1 MENTTLSYEKK
12 FLGVLVGGAVGDSIG
27 ELAAVHIAKE
37 SLQDW
42 LNEGDTLRYTDDTA
56 MSIGLAEAIIQ
67 NQSVNEKIIGEKFQK
82 NYAKE
87 PWRSYS
93 PSTPAIFAKVKR
105 YEITYSK
112 AAEQLYDGMGSFG
125 NGAAMRIAPL
135 GALFRNSKKLRELSE
150 VSAKVT
156 HSHPM
161 GIDGACLMSYAVG
174 QLVNLDPK
182 KKFPLNEFIIG
193 LVKFSKTKEIRLKLL
208 NVMELIA
215 ANKSPK
221 EAAKELK
228 LSQRV
233 DETIPFAIYS
243 FLKYKDSYKK
253 SLFCSV
259 LNGGDQDTLGAITGN
274 LSGAYLGYESIPQDW
289 ASRVENSEYIVSL
302 SKQLNK
308 LDGTI

>member
-1 MENTTLSYEKK
+1 MSFEKK
-12 FLGVLVGGAVGDSIG
+12 FLGVLIGGAVGDSIG
-27 ELAAVHIAKE
+27 ELAAVHIAEE

-67 NQSVNEKIIGEKFQK
+67 DKAVNEKSIGEKFQK
-82 NYAKE
+82 NYSKE

-93 PSTPAIFAKVKR
+93 PSTPAIFAKVKKLD
-105 YEITYSK
+105 ITYSK
-112 AAEQLYDGMGSFG
+112 AAQQLYDGMGSFG

-135 GALFRNSKKLRELSE
+135 GALYRNSSKLREISE
-150 VSAKVT
+150 ISARVT

-161 GIDGACLMSYAVG
+161 GVDGACLLSYAIG
-174 QLVNLDPK
+174 KLVNLNPEEN
-182 KKFPLNEFIIG
+182 FPLHDFIIG
-193 LVKFSKTKEIRLKLL
+193 MVKFSKSKEIRNKLL
-208 NVMELIA
+208 KVMELIA
-215 ANKSPK
+215 EDKSPK
-221 EAAKELK
+221 DAAKELK

-243 FLKYKDSYKK
+243 FLKNKK
-253 SLFCSV
+253 SFKNSLFCAI

-274 LSGAYLGYESIPQDW
+274 LSGAYLGYESIPENW
-289 ASRVENSEYIVSL
+289 ASRLENYEYIQSL

-308 LDGTI
+308 LDGSVE

>member
-1 MENTTLSYEKK
+1 ML
-12 FLGVLVGGAVGDSIG
+12 
-27 ELAAVHIAKE
+27 
-37 SLQDW
+37 
-42 LNEGDTLRYTDDTA
+42 
-56 MSIGLAEAIIQ
+56 
-67 NQSVNEKIIGEKFQK
+67 K
-82 NYAKE
+82 NHG
-87 PWRSYS
+87 RSYS

-105 YEITYSK
+105 YDITYSK

-135 GALFRNSKKLRELSE
+135 GALFRNSKKLREFSE

-161 GIDGACLMSYAVG
+161 GIDGACLMSYAIG
-174 QLVNLDPK
+174 KLVNLNPK
-182 KKFPLNEFIIG
+182 EKFPLKDFIIG
-193 LVKFSKTKEIRLKLL
+193 LVKFSKSNDLRKKLL
-208 NVMELIA
+208 QVMELIA
-215 ANKSPK
+215 AKKSAK

-233 DETIPFAIYS
+233 DETIPFAIFS
-243 FLKYKDSYKK
+243 FLKNKDSYKK

-274 LSGAYLGYESIPQDW
+274 LSGAYLGFDSIPKDW
-289 ASRVENSEYIVSL
+289 SSRVENSEYIKSI

-308 LDGTI
+308 LDGIIE